1 MVSTAQT
8 IEAVYEDNVLKP
20 LKPLKGIM
28 EHENVLVIVRSHPE
42 KTSICEIKG
51 TLSHKEAV
59 EMQELVNTEFE
70 KIEGEWQAGL
80 RFKCCNRSS

>member
-8 IEAVYEDNVLKP
+8 IEAIYEDNVLKP

-28 EHENVLVIVRSHPE
+28 EHENVVLIVQSHPA
-42 KTSICEIKG
+42 KRNLREIKG

-59 EMQELVNTEFE
+59 EMQELVNAEFE
-70 KIEGEWQAGL
+70 KIEGEW
-80 RFKCCNRSS
+80 

>member
-28 EHENVLVIVRSHPE
+28 EHENVLVIVRSHPS
-42 KTSICEIKG
+42 KRSLREIKG
-51 TLSHKEAV
+51 TLSHKEAE
-59 EMQELVNTEFE
+59 EMQELVNAEFE
-70 KIEGEWQAGL
+70 KIEGEW
-80 RFKCCNRSS
+80 

>member
-28 EHENVLVIVRSHPE
+28 EHENVLVIVRSHPA
-42 KTSICEIKG
+42 KKSLREIKG
-51 TLSHKEAV
+51 TLSHKEAE
-59 EMQELVNTEFE
+59 EMQEYVRT
-70 KIEGEWQAGL
+70 
-80 RFKCCNRSS
+80 

>member
-28 EHENVLVIVRSHPE
+28 EHENVLVIVRSHPA
-42 KTSICEIKG
+42 KKSIREIKG
-51 TLSHKEAV
+51 TLSHKEAE
-59 EMQELVNTEFE
+59 EMQELVNGEFE
-70 KIEGEWQAGL
+70 KIEGEW
-80 RFKCCNRSS
+80 